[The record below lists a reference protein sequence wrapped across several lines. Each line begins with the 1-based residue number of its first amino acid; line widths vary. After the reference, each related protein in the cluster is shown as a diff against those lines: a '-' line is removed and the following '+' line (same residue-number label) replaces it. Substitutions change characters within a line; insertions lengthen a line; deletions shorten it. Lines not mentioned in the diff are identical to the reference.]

1 LVLLAGVLQHLP
13 LRVAEDRA
21 LRTFELHR
29 DEDETGISGTGF
41 VAEGVEFYDGSCAM
55 RWRSPLKSTTV
66 YESIR
71 VVEELHGH
79 GGRTRI
85 VWTRDG

>member
-1 LVLLAGVLQHLP
+1 M
-13 LRVAEDRA
+13 
-21 LRTFELHR
+21 RTFELHR

-79 GGRTRI
+79 AGRTRI
-85 VWTRDG
+85 VWTQA